1 MKPCYKRVLLKLSGE
16 ALAGENGI
24 LNGKFLGEVA
34 SAIAECVES
43 SVQIAMVIGGGNIWR
58 GARQGGLS
66 IDRVRAD
73 QMGMLSTVI
82 NSLAMQDY
90 LISAGVGCTVMSA
103 FNISQICK
111 PYSQY
116 DAIDLLEKGNVVIIS
131 GGVGYPF
138 FSTDSGMM
146 LRAAELKCDAVLSAK
161 NVDGVYDMDP
171 VKYPDKAK
179 KYDTLT
185 YSRIISDGLAAIDMS
200 AAAIARDNG
209 LYTLLFKL
217 DSAESIKNA
226 VCGKADGTVIS
237 NQ

>member
-1 MKPCYKRVLLKLSGE
+1 MEPCYKRVLLKLSGE

-24 LNGKFLGEVA
+24 LNGKFLEEIAGV
-34 SAIAECVES
+34 IAECVKS
-43 SVQIAMVIGGGNIWR
+43 GVQIAMVIGGGNIWR
-58 GARQGGLS
+58 GARQGGLR

-90 LISAGVGCTVMSA
+90 LLAAGVGCTVMSA
-103 FNISQICK
+103 FNISQVCK

-116 DAIDLLEKGNVVIIS
+116 DAIDLLEKGNVVIVS

-161 NVDGVYDMDP
+161 NIDGVYDKDP
-171 VKYPDKAK
+171 RTNPDAK

-185 YSRIISDGLAAIDMS
+185 YSRIIADNLAAIDMS
-200 AAAIARDNG
+200 AAAIARDTG
-209 LYTLLFKL
+209 LYTVLFAL
-217 DSAESIKNA
+217 DSADSIRDA
-226 VCGKADGTVIS
+226 VCGKAKGTVITK
-237 NQ
+237 